1 MKRTTAFLSA
11 TLIATGLASGPVMA
25 ASQSQ
30 GSAAQ
35 SQGQTQAQ
43 QNFSDQQLQNFAS
56 ASQEIA
62 GISQTYTKRLQNADG
77 SDQQQNIRQE
87 ANDKMVQAVKDNG
100 LKVDEFN
107 QIGQAVQNNPQM
119 MQKVQKMAQ
128 QQQ

>member
-11 TLIATGLASGPVMA
+11 TLIAAGFASGPVMA

-30 GSAAQ
+30 GSAGQAQ
-35 SQGQTQAQ
+35 TQGQTQ

-62 GISQTYTKRLQNADG
+62 GISQNYTQRLQNADG
-77 SDQQQNIRQE
+77 SEQQQNIRQE
-87 ANDKMVQAVKDNG
+87 ANDKMVQAVKDSG